1 MKRLLMLIGVLAALT
16 TSAAPL
22 RIHLIGDST
31 CATKDLAGEN
41 PERGW
46 GQMFEPLF
54 DEGVEVLNHA
64 LNGRS
69 TKSFRVGG
77 QGPVGVSDV
86 RVGHYLFIQC
96 GHT

>member
-69 TKSFRVGG
+69 TKSFR
-77 QGPVGVSDV
+77 DE
-86 RVGHYLFIQC
+86 GHR
-96 GHT
+96 